1 MSKGTPARGHGAD
14 EHAEPAPQ
22 RLLGVAHRA
31 RPGDPSPAQ
40 APGAGP
46 APQRLL
52 GMPVGPRRP
61 GGEEPQRVLGV
72 PTTYFEGVDRAFFAA
87 LLRPWH
93 WLAARWRA
101 WRWRAGRS
109 ARR

>member
-1 MSKGTPARGHGAD
+1 MTEDAPTAGDGAD
-14 EHAEPAPQ
+14 EQGEAAPE
-22 RLLGVAHRA
+22 RVLGVPVRG
-31 RPGDPSPAQ
+31 RRGGPSTVP

-87 LLRPWH
+87 LGRPWR
-93 WLAARWRA
+93 WLAGRG
-101 WRWRAGRS
+101 RAGRGR
-109 ARR
+109 AGRGEDG